1 MVTLVRQRLAVE
13 MEKLL
18 FLCLRIVS
26 WGWQVI
32 REFILFR
39 KPYAEKQKVVGKLM
53 GFEILTGTKVTIRGT
68 CSDRT
73 DYFGLRLKRSEKVRI
88 KLTQVKE
95 IKLFYT

>member
-1 MVTLVRQRLAVE
+1 MVILVRQRLAVE

-18 FLCLRIVS
+18 FFCLRIVS

-39 KPYAEKQKVVGKLM
+39 NSYAEKQKVVGKLM

-73 DYFGLRLKRSEKVRI
+73 DYFGLRLKKVR
-88 KLTQVKE
+88 KVQNKTYAGE
-95 IKLFYT
+95 RD